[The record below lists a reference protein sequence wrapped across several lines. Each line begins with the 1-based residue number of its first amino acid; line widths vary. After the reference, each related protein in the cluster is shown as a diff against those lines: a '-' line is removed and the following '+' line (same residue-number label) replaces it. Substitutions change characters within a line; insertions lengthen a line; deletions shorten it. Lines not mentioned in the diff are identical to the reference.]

1 MTDRNEIED
10 SSTENTRL
18 ERLEELS
25 RFVFQ
30 LEAEAQAIVEDAAA
44 AQARATAVQSV
55 DEISSASDEI
65 SSASDEISSAS
76 DEISSASDEI
86 SSESDE
92 ISAES
97 EQLDQANFP
106 TRTHYSFKG
115 KGMKESIQQ
124 RHAPIHREGQE
135 ANKVSWFVLTV
146 VLALFCGKFI

>member
-10 SSTENTRL
+10 SSTENT
-18 ERLEELS
+18 RLEELS

-55 DEISSASDEI
+55 
-65 SSASDEISSAS
+65 
-76 DEISSASDEI
+76 
-86 SSESDE
+86 DE

>member
-55 DEISSASDEI
+55 
-65 SSASDEISSAS
+65 
-76 DEISSASDEI
+76 DEI

>member
-18 ERLEELS
+18 EELS
-25 RFVFQ
+25 RVVFQ
-30 LEAEAQAIVEDAAA
+30 FEAEAQAIVEAAAA

-65 SSASDEISSAS
+65 SAE
-76 DEISSASDEI
+76 SDEI

>member
-10 SSTENTRL
+10 SSTENT
-18 ERLEELS
+18 RLEELS

-65 SSASDEISSAS
+65 SAE
-76 DEISSASDEI
+76 SDEI

>member
-55 DEISSASDEI
+55 DEISSA
-65 SSASDEISSAS
+65 
-76 DEISSASDEI
+76 
-86 SSESDE
+86 SDE

>member
-55 DEISSASDEI
+55 
-65 SSASDEISSAS
+65 DEISSAS

>member
-10 SSTENTRL
+10 SSTENT
-18 ERLEELS
+18 RLEELS

-55 DEISSASDEI
+55 
-65 SSASDEISSAS
+65 
-76 DEISSASDEI
+76 DEI

>member
-25 RFVFQ
+25 RVVFQ
-30 LEAEAQAIVEDAAA
+30 FEAEAQAIVEAAAA

-55 DEISSASDEI
+55 
-65 SSASDEISSAS
+65 DEISSAS